1 MSFEQPD
8 HETTFSEFAQLFSG
22 DIHYGALAIGLS
34 SLALLVFWDR
44 FKPLKN
50 SLVPA
55 PLVVVLLG
63 VVAGSLFQS
72 LGNPWLI
79 ESSHM
84 VQVPIAGSLTEFLG
98 FLTFPDFSQILKPAI
113 YVAGITIA
121 VVASLETLLNLEA
134 VDKLDPQHRQSP
146 PSRELLAQGVGNTV
160 AGLIGGLPVT
170 AVVIRG
176 SVNVGAGAQSKLSA
190 IVHGVL
196 LLVCVML
203 MPA

>member
-8 HETTFSEFAQLFSG
+8 HENTFIEFAQLFSG

-134 VDKLDPQHRQSP
+134 VHTQIDAWEDGHNRGPDGRNPRRSPGCWPEARSESRWPTSSEGRTSGLLDKQRTGL
-146 PSRELLAQGVGNTV
+146 REKS
-160 AGLIGGLPVT
+160 GLF
-170 AVVIRG
+170 R
-176 SVNVGAGAQSKLSA
+176 
-190 IVHGVL
+190 
-196 LLVCVML
+196 
-203 MPA
+203 